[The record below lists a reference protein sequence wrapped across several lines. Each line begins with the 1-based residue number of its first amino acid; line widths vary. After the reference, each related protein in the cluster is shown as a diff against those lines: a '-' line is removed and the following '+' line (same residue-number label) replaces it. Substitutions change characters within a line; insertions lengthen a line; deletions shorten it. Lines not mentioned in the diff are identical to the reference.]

1 MMVRSRRG
9 GQTRW
14 ELKDWSW
21 SCQENMH
28 MSSLLS
34 LATDEPSGSSSAV
47 SARDSRSG
55 RSSIGH
61 DHTRG
66 VRRKCRYQAPSR
78 GPVSLAASPGRSGCD
93 GGARRRQMK
102 SISPHT
108 CLLGAGR
115 RGARGRQ
122 DVSAKT
128 RAAKTRSAGGGRGAG
143 ETPEDDEDDRGT
155 WMYSGR
161 CRHHA
166 WGCAEPSGQDW
177 VGQAD

>member
-1 MMVRSRRG
+1 MSHPVQALRSRPETRDPEGARSDMITPVGFEGSIDIKHRQEALCPWQHLRG
-9 GQTRW
+9 G
-14 ELKDWSW
+14 
-21 SCQENMH
+21 
-28 MSSLLS
+28 
-34 LATDEPSGSSSAV
+34 AV
-47 SARDSRSG
+47 AM
-55 RSSIGH
+55 
-61 DHTRG
+61 
-66 VRRKCRYQAPSR
+66 V
-78 GPVSLAASPGRSGCD
+78 
-93 GGARRRQMK
+93 ARRRQMK

>member
-9 GQTRW
+9 GQTQW

-66 VRRKCRYQAPSR
+66 VRRKYRYQAPSR

-93 GGARRRQMK
+93 GGAQATNEVHLP
-102 SISPHT
+102 PHVP
-108 CLLGAGR
+108 AGR
-115 RGARGRQ
+115 RKARGPGAPRRERQ
-122 DVSAKT
+122 DAGCQDAVGRRRT
-128 RAAKTRSAGGGRGAG
+128 RRGRDAGR
-143 ETPEDDEDDRGT
+143 
-155 WMYSGR
+155 
-161 CRHHA
+161 
-166 WGCAEPSGQDW
+166 
-177 VGQAD
+177 